1 LAASSF
7 GGAGTPSSFDA
18 IFFVAGDADAEL
30 ILNKTPLTS
39 RSILRNEEVKTC
51 FEKLWHYEQK

>member
-1 LAASSF
+1 LTASSF

-30 ILNKTPLTS
+30 ILNMTPLTIS
-39 RSILRNEEVKTC
+39 QFCEMK
-51 FEKLWHYEQK
+51 K